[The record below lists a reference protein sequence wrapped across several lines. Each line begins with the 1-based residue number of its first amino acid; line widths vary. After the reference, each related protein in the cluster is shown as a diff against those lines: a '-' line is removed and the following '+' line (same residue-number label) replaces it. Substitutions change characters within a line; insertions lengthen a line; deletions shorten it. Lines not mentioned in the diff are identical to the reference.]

1 MENQIIGPILP
12 LRDLVVYPS
21 ITSPLFVG
29 RAKSIDAINFAMNNN
44 EKIIYL
50 FTQKE
55 PTTDDPQVNDVY
67 AYGVKSK
74 IIQFLKL
81 PDNTYKVLTEGLEIV
96 KIKSAVK
103 ATNNFLTAK
112 LEPISISK
120 KNSVE
125 LKASLRVLKNEFQNY
140 IQNIGNNNDILE
152 GLLNI
157 DDPYQFIDNVYYN
170 LNVSI
175 EEKQKNLEIT
185 DINKK
190 IQNLLNF
197 FSKELNFSALEKKI
211 KNRVKRQMEKTQREY
226 YLNEQMK
233 AIQKELGDGEDGSNE
248 YTEIEKKI
256 NEVKL
261 SKEAKDKALNEFK
274 KLKSMSPMSAEASV
288 IRNYLEWLLDIPWET
303 FSKEI
308 NDIAGAEKILNQDHY
323 GLEKVKERILEFL
336 AVKKRS
342 KKATGTILCFIGP
355 PGVGKTSLGKSI
367 ARATGRE
374 FAKISLGGIRD
385 EAEIRGHRRTYI
397 GSMPGRFV
405 QAMKKTKTSNPII
418 LLDEIDK
425 LGNDW
430 RGDPSSAL
438 LEVLDPEQNNQFNDH
453 YLEVDYDLSNV
464 MFICTGNTYNI
475 PGPLL
480 DRLEVIEVSGY
491 TEKEKIEIAKKY
503 LIPKKMIK
511 NILKPSELKLDRTA
525 VTNIVRH
532 YTRESG
538 VRGLEKVFDK
548 LFRKLVFQLEKTKTK
563 SKKPFVFDEKTIKK
577 FLGPEKYKDSVLE
590 KKNLVGITNGLAWTQ
605 VGGDILNIE
614 VNLSSGKGMIH
625 ATGKLGEVMKESIT
639 AALGYIKSNSVEF
652 GVNPKVF
659 EKVDIH
665 LHVPEGAIPKDGP
678 SAGITI
684 FTSLIS
690 SLTEI
695 KIKREVAM
703 TGEITLKG
711 RVLPI
716 GGLKEKLLAAIRYGI
731 KTVIIPK
738 ENEKDLIEIQK
749 DIQNKLTI
757 KKVEFAREVLDI
769 ALDGKIN
776 KINKKLDWRHI
787 VSESMKQKT
796 SKIKKK
802 LSLTSILLLIFLP
815 FSYYN

>member
-67 AYGVKSK
+67 SYGVKSK

-112 LEPISISK
+112 LEPVSISK

-157 DDPYQFIDNVYYN
+157 DDPHQFIDNVYYN

-185 DINKK
+185 DISKK

-342 KKATGTILCFIGP
+342 KKATGTILCFVGP

-503 LIPKKMIK
+503 LIPRKMNK
-511 NILKPSELKLDRTA
+511 NILKPSELKLDRNA

-548 LFRKLVFQLEKTKTK
+548 LFRKLVFQLEKTKSR
-563 SKKPFVFDEKTIKK
+563 SKKPFIFDEKTIKK
-577 FLGPEKYKDSVLE
+577 FLGPEKFKDSVLE

-625 ATGKLGEVMKESIT
+625 ATGKLGDVMKESIT

-659 EKVDIH
+659 DKIDIH

-695 KIKREVAM
+695 KIKRDVAM

-769 ALDGKIN
+769 ALDGKIS

-787 VSESMKQKT
+787 VSESMKQKNQQNQEK
-796 SKIKKK
+796 S
-802 LSLTSILLLIFLP
+802 FV
-815 FSYYN
+815 N

>member
-55 PTTDDPQVNDVY
+55 PTTDDPQVKDIY

-112 LEPISISK
+112 LEPVSTSK

-157 DDPYQFIDNVYYN
+157 DDPHQFIDNVYYN

-342 KKATGTILCFIGP
+342 KKSTGTILCFVGP

-397 GSMPGRFV
+397 GSMPGRFI

-438 LEVLDPEQNNQFNDH
+438 LEVLDPEQNNQFNDN

-503 LIPKKMIK
+503 LIPRKMNK
-511 NILKPSELKLDRTA
+511 NILKPSEFKLDRNAITK
-525 VTNIVRH
+525 VVRH

-538 VRGLEKVFDK
+538 VRGLEKIFDK
-548 LFRKLVFQLEKTKTK
+548 LFRKLVFQLEKTKSR
-563 SKKPFVFDEKTIKK
+563 SKKPFVFDEKVIKK
-577 FLGPEKYKDSVLE
+577 FLGPEIFKDSVLE

-659 EKVDIH
+659 DKIDIH

-695 KIKREVAM
+695 KIKRDIAM

-769 ALDGKIN
+769 ALDGKIS

-787 VSESMKQKT
+787 VSESMKQKNQQNQEK
-796 SKIKKK
+796 S
-802 LSLTSILLLIFLP
+802 FV
-815 FSYYN
+815 N

>member
-261 SKEAKDKALNEFK
+261 SKEAKEKALNEFK

-397 GSMPGRFV
+397 GSMPGRFI

-503 LIPKKMIK
+503 LIPKKMNK

-563 SKKPFVFDEKTIKK
+563 SKKPFVFDEKAIKK

-716 GGLKEKLLAAIRYGI
+716 GGLKEKLLAAIRYGV

-787 VSESMKQKT
+787 VSESMKQKNQQNQEKT
-796 SKIKKK
+796 
-802 LSLTSILLLIFLP
+802 FV
-815 FSYYN
+815 N

>member
-67 AYGVKSK
+67 SYGVKSK

-112 LEPISISK
+112 LEPVAISK

-157 DDPYQFIDNVYYN
+157 DDPHQFIDNVYYN

-185 DINKK
+185 DISKK

-342 KKATGTILCFIGP
+342 KKATGTILCFVGP

-397 GSMPGRFV
+397 GSMPGRFI

-503 LIPKKMIK
+503 LIPRKVNK
-511 NILKPSELKLDRTA
+511 NILKPSELKLDRSA

-548 LFRKLVFQLEKTKTK
+548 LFRKLVFQLEKTKSR
-563 SKKPFVFDEKTIKK
+563 SKKPFIFDEKTIKK
-577 FLGPEKYKDSVLE
+577 FLGPEKFKDSVLE

-625 ATGKLGEVMKESIT
+625 ATGKLGDVMKESIT

-659 EKVDIH
+659 DKIDIH

-695 KIKREVAM
+695 KIKRDVAM

-769 ALDGKIN
+769 ALDGKIS

-787 VSESMKQKT
+787 VSESMKQKNQQNQEK
-796 SKIKKK
+796 S
-802 LSLTSILLLIFLP
+802 FV
-815 FSYYN
+815 N

>member
-157 DDPYQFIDNVYYN
+157 DDTYQFIDNVYYN

-397 GSMPGRFV
+397 GSMPGRFI

-787 VSESMKQKT
+787 VSESMKQKNQQNQEKT
-796 SKIKKK
+796 
-802 LSLTSILLLIFLP
+802 FV
-815 FSYYN
+815 N

>member
-29 RAKSIDAINFAMNNN
+29 RAKSIDAINFAMNSND
-44 EKIIYL
+44 KIIYL

-55 PTTDDPQVNDVY
+55 PTTDDPQISDVY
-67 AYGVKSK
+67 SYGVKSK

-96 KIKSAVK
+96 KIKSALK
-103 ATNNFLTAK
+103 ANNNFLTAK
-112 LEPISISK
+112 IEPITINK
-120 KNSVE
+120 KNTVE

-140 IQNIGNNNDILE
+140 IQSIGNNNDILE

-157 DDPYQFIDNVYYN
+157 EDPYQFIDNVYYN

-175 EEKQKNLEIT
+175 DDKQKNLEIV

-274 KLKSMSPMSAEASV
+274 KLKTMSPMSAEASV
-288 IRNYLEWLLDIPWET
+288 IRNYLEWILDIPWET

-308 NDIAGAEKILNQDHY
+308 NDISGAEKILNQDHY

-342 KKATGTILCFIGP
+342 QKSTGTILCFIGP

-397 GSMPGRFV
+397 GSMPGRFI

-475 PGPLL
+475 PSPLL

-491 TEKEKIEIAKKY
+491 TEKEKVEIAKKY
-503 LIPKKMIK
+503 LVPRKMDK
-511 NILKPSELKLDRTA
+511 NVLKPNEFKLDKNAITK
-525 VTNIVRH
+525 VVRH

-548 LFRKLVFQLEKTKTK
+548 LFRKLVFQLEKTKSK
-563 SKKPFVFDEKTIKK
+563 SKKPFVFDDKNIQK
-577 FLGPEKYKDSVLE
+577 FLGPEKYKDSALE

-659 EKVDIH
+659 DKVDIH

-695 KIKREVAM
+695 KIKRDVAM

-716 GGLKEKLLAAIRYGI
+716 GGLKEKLLAAIRYGV

-749 DIQNKLTI
+749 DIQNKLII

-769 ALDGKIN
+769 ALDGKIS

-787 VSESMKQKT
+787 VSESMNKKSQQNQEKT
-796 SKIKKK
+796 
-802 LSLTSILLLIFLP
+802 FV
-815 FSYYN
+815 N

>member
-55 PTTDDPQVNDVY
+55 PTTDDPQVNDIY
-67 AYGVKSK
+67 SYGVKSK

-112 LEPISISK
+112 LEPVAISK

-157 DDPYQFIDNVYYN
+157 DDSHQFIDNVYYN

-397 GSMPGRFV
+397 GSMPGRFI

-503 LIPKKMIK
+503 LIPRKMNK
-511 NILKPSELKLDRTA
+511 NILKPSEFKLDRNA
-525 VTNIVRH
+525 VTKVVRH
-532 YTRESG
+532 FTRESG

-548 LFRKLVFQLEKTKTK
+548 LFRKLVFQLEKTKSR

-577 FLGPEKYKDSVLE
+577 FLGPEKFKDSVLE

-625 ATGKLGEVMKESIT
+625 ATGKLGDVMKESIT

-659 EKVDIH
+659 DKIDIH

-695 KIKREVAM
+695 KIKKDVAM

-769 ALDGKIN
+769 ALDGKIS

-787 VSESMKQKT
+787 VSESMKQKNQQNQEK
-796 SKIKKK
+796 S
-802 LSLTSILLLIFLP
+802 FV
-815 FSYYN
+815 N

>member
-67 AYGVKSK
+67 SYGVKSK

-112 LEPISISK
+112 LEPVAISK

-157 DDPYQFIDNVYYN
+157 DDPHQFIDNVYYN

-185 DINKK
+185 DISKK

-342 KKATGTILCFIGP
+342 KKATGTILCFVGP

-503 LIPKKMIK
+503 LIPRKMNK
-511 NILKPSELKLDRTA
+511 NILKPSELKLDRNA

-548 LFRKLVFQLEKTKTK
+548 LFRKLVFQLEKTKSR
-563 SKKPFVFDEKTIKK
+563 SKKPFIFDEKTIKK
-577 FLGPEKYKDSVLE
+577 FLGPEKFKDSVLE

-614 VNLSSGKGMIH
+614 VNLSSGKGIIH
-625 ATGKLGEVMKESIT
+625 ATGKLGDVMKESIT

-659 EKVDIH
+659 DKIDIH

-769 ALDGKIN
+769 ALDGKIS

-787 VSESMKQKT
+787 VSESMKQKNQQNQEK
-796 SKIKKK
+796 S
-802 LSLTSILLLIFLP
+802 FV
-815 FSYYN
+815 N

>member
-29 RAKSIDAINFAMNNN
+29 RAKSIDAINFAMNSND
-44 EKIIYL
+44 KIIYL

-55 PTTDDPQVNDVY
+55 PTTDDPQIADVY
-67 AYGVKSK
+67 TFGVKSK

-81 PDNTYKVLTEGLEIV
+81 PDNTYKVLTEGLEVV

-103 ATNNFLTAK
+103 ANNNFLTAK
-112 LEPISISK
+112 IEPVVINK

-157 DDPYQFIDNVYYN
+157 EDPYQFIDNVYYN
-170 LNVSI
+170 LNVNI
-175 EEKQKNLEIT
+175 EDKQKNLEIT
-185 DINKK
+185 EINKK

-274 KLKSMSPMSAEASV
+274 KLKTMSPMSAEASV
-288 IRNYLEWLLDIPWET
+288 IRNYLEWILDIPWET

-308 NDIAGAEKILNQDHY
+308 NDISGAEKILNQDHY

-342 KKATGTILCFIGP
+342 QKATGTILCFIGP

-397 GSMPGRFV
+397 GSMPGRFI

-438 LEVLDPEQNNQFNDH
+438 LEVLDPEQNSQFNDH

-475 PGPLL
+475 PSPLL

-491 TEKEKIEIAKKY
+491 TEKEKVEIAKKY
-503 LIPKKMIK
+503 LVPRKMEK
-511 NILKPSELKLDRTA
+511 NVLKSNEFKLDKNAITK
-525 VTNIVRH
+525 IVRH

-548 LFRKLVFQLEKTKTK
+548 LFRKLVFQLEKTKSK
-563 SKKPFVFDEKTIKK
+563 SKKPFIFDDKNIQK
-577 FLGPEKYKDSVLE
+577 FLGPEKFKDSALE

-659 EKVDIH
+659 DKVDIH

-695 KIKREVAM
+695 KIKRDVAM

-769 ALDGKIN
+769 ALDGKIS

-787 VSESMKQKT
+787 VSESMDKKSQQNQEKT
-796 SKIKKK
+796 
-802 LSLTSILLLIFLP
+802 FV
-815 FSYYN
+815 N

>member
-67 AYGVKSK
+67 NYGVKSK

-112 LEPISISK
+112 LEPVTISK

-157 DDPYQFIDNVYYN
+157 DDPHQFIDNVYYN

-323 GLEKVKERILEFL
+323 GLEKVKDRILEFL

-342 KKATGTILCFIGP
+342 KKATGTILCFVGP

-397 GSMPGRFV
+397 GSMPGRFI

-480 DRLEVIEVSGY
+480 DRLEIIEVSGY

-503 LIPKKMIK
+503 LIPRKMNK
-511 NILKPSELKLDRTA
+511 NILKSSEFKLDRNA
-525 VTNIVRH
+525 VTKVVRH

-548 LFRKLVFQLEKTKTK
+548 LFRKLVFQLEKTKSR

-577 FLGPEKYKDSVLE
+577 FLGPEKFKDSVLE

-625 ATGKLGEVMKESIT
+625 ATGKLGDVMKESIT

-659 EKVDIH
+659 DKIDIH

-695 KIKREVAM
+695 KIKRDVAM

-769 ALDGKIN
+769 ALDGKIS

-787 VSESMKQKT
+787 VSESMKQKNQQNQEK
-796 SKIKKK
+796 S
-802 LSLTSILLLIFLP
+802 FV
-815 FSYYN
+815 N

>member
-29 RAKSIDAINFAMNNN
+29 RAKSIDAINYAMNNN

-67 AYGVKSK
+67 TYGVKSK

-112 LEPISISK
+112 LEPVTVSK

-157 DDPYQFIDNVYYN
+157 DEPHQFIDNVYYN

-175 EEKQKNLEIT
+175 EEKQKNLEII

-261 SKEAKDKALNEFK
+261 SKEAKEKALNEFK

-288 IRNYLEWLLDIPWET
+288 IRNYLEWLLDIPWES

-308 NDIAGAEKILNQDHY
+308 NDISGAEKILNQDHY

-397 GSMPGRFV
+397 GSMPGRFI

-438 LEVLDPEQNNQFNDH
+438 LEVLDPEQNNTFNDH

-503 LIPKKMIK
+503 LIPRKMNK
-511 NILKPSELKLDRTA
+511 NILKSSEFKLDRNA
-525 VTNIVRH
+525 VTKVVRH

-548 LFRKLVFQLEKTKTK
+548 LFRKLVFQLEKTKSR
-563 SKKPFVFDEKTIKK
+563 SKKPFIFDDKSLKK
-577 FLGPEKYKDSVLE
+577 FLGPEKFKDSILE

-659 EKVDIH
+659 DKIDIH

-695 KIKREVAM
+695 KIKRDVAM

-738 ENEKDLIEIQK
+738 DNEKDLIEIQK

-769 ALDGKIN
+769 ALDGKIS

-787 VSESMKQKT
+787 VSESMKQKNQQNQEK
-796 SKIKKK
+796 S
-802 LSLTSILLLIFLP
+802 FV
-815 FSYYN
+815 N

>member
-67 AYGVKSK
+67 SYGVKSK

-112 LEPISISK
+112 LEPVAISK

-157 DDPYQFIDNVYYN
+157 DDPHQFIDNVYYN

-185 DINKK
+185 DISKK

-336 AVKKRS
+336 ALKKRS
-342 KKATGTILCFIGP
+342 KKATGTILCFVGP

-397 GSMPGRFV
+397 GSMPGRFI

-503 LIPKKMIK
+503 LIPRKMNK
-511 NILKPSELKLDRTA
+511 NILKPSELKLDRNA

-548 LFRKLVFQLEKTKTK
+548 LFRKLVFQLEKTKSR
-563 SKKPFVFDEKTIKK
+563 SKKPFIFDEKTIKK
-577 FLGPEKYKDSVLE
+577 FLGPEKFKNSVLE

-625 ATGKLGEVMKESIT
+625 ATGKLGDVMKESIT

-659 EKVDIH
+659 DKIDIH

-695 KIKREVAM
+695 KIKRDVAM

-769 ALDGKIN
+769 ALDGKIS

-787 VSESMKQKT
+787 VSESMKQKNQQNQEK
-796 SKIKKK
+796 S
-802 LSLTSILLLIFLP
+802 FV
-815 FSYYN
+815 N

>member
-29 RAKSIDAINFAMNNN
+29 RAKSIDAINFAMNSND
-44 EKIIYL
+44 KIIYL

-55 PTTDDPQVNDVY
+55 PTTDDPQIVDLY
-67 AYGVKSK
+67 TFGVKSK

-81 PDNTYKVLTEGLEIV
+81 PDNTYKVLTEGLEVV

-103 ATNNFLTAK
+103 ANNNFLTAK
-112 LEPISISK
+112 IEPVVINK

-157 DDPYQFIDNVYYN
+157 EDPYQFIDNVYYN

-175 EEKQKNLEIT
+175 EDKQKNLEIT

-274 KLKSMSPMSAEASV
+274 KLKTMSPMSAEASV
-288 IRNYLEWLLDIPWET
+288 IRNYLEWILDIPWET

-308 NDIAGAEKILNQDHY
+308 NDISGAEKILNQDHY

-342 KKATGTILCFIGP
+342 QKATGTILCFIGP

-397 GSMPGRFV
+397 GSMPGRFI

-438 LEVLDPEQNNQFNDH
+438 LEVLDPEQNSQFNDH

-475 PGPLL
+475 PSPLL

-491 TEKEKIEIAKKY
+491 TEKEKVEIAKKY
-503 LIPKKMIK
+503 LVPRKMEK
-511 NILKPSELKLDRTA
+511 NVLKSNEFKLDKNAITK
-525 VTNIVRH
+525 IVRH

-548 LFRKLVFQLEKTKTK
+548 LFRKLVFQLEKTKSK
-563 SKKPFVFDEKTIKK
+563 SKKPFIFDDKNIQK
-577 FLGPEKYKDSVLE
+577 FLGPEKFKDSALE

-659 EKVDIH
+659 DKVDIH

-695 KIKREVAM
+695 KIKRDVAM

-716 GGLKEKLLAAIRYGI
+716 GGLKEKLLAAIRYGV

-757 KKVEFAREVLDI
+757 KKVEFAREVLEI
-769 ALDGKIN
+769 ALDGKIS

-787 VSESMKQKT
+787 VSESMDKKSQQNQEKT
-796 SKIKKK
+796 
-802 LSLTSILLLIFLP
+802 FV
-815 FSYYN
+815 N

>member
-256 NEVKL
+256 NEVNL

-397 GSMPGRFV
+397 GSMPGRFI

-503 LIPKKMIK
+503 LIPKKMNK
-511 NILKPSELKLDRTA
+511 NILKPSELKLDRNA

-563 SKKPFVFDEKTIKK
+563 SKKPFVFDEKAIKK

-716 GGLKEKLLAAIRYGI
+716 GGLKEKLLAAIRYGV

-787 VSESMKQKT
+787 VSESMKQKNQQNQEKT
-796 SKIKKK
+796 
-802 LSLTSILLLIFLP
+802 FV
-815 FSYYN
+815 N

>member
-1 MENQIIGPILP
+1 MDKNFVTGPILP
-12 LRDLVVYPS
+12 LRDLVVFPS

-29 RAKSIDAINFAMNNN
+29 RSKSIDAINHAMNSND
-44 EKIIYL
+44 KVIYL

-55 PTTDDPQVNDVY
+55 PTEDNPNSKDIY
-67 AYGVKSK
+67 SYGVKSK

-81 PDNTYKVLTEGLEIV
+81 PDNTYKVLTEGLEIF
-96 KIKSAVK
+96 KIKSEIK
-103 ATNNFLTAK
+103 DSNSFLSAK
-112 LEPISISK
+112 LEKVVINK
-120 KNSVE
+120 KNSAE

-157 DDPYQFIDNVYYN
+157 DDPHQFVDNVYYN
-170 LNVSI
+170 LNMSI
-175 EEKQKNLEIT
+175 EDKQKNLET
-185 DINKK
+185 FDVNKK
-190 IQNLLNF
+190 IKNLLNY

-233 AIQKELGDGEDGSNE
+233 AIQKELGDGEDGNNE
-248 YTEIEKKI
+248 YAEIEKKI
-256 NEVKL
+256 NEVNL

-274 KLKSMSPMSAEASV
+274 KLKTMSPMSAEASV
-288 IRNYLEWLLDIPWET
+288 IRNYLEWMLDIPWNK
-303 FSKEI
+303 FSDENNNI
-308 NDIAGAEKILNQDHY
+308 NSAEKILNEDHY
-323 GLEKVKERILEFL
+323 GLEKVKERILEYL

-342 KKATGTILCFIGP
+342 NKTTGTILCFIGP

-374 FAKISLGGIRD
+374 FAKFSLGGIRD
-385 EAEIRGHRRTYI
+385 EAEVRGHRRTYI
-397 GSMPGRFV
+397 GSMPGRFI
-405 QAMKKTKTSNPII
+405 QAMKKAKTSNPII

-425 LGNDW
+425 IGNDW

-438 LEVLDPEQNNQFNDH
+438 LEVLDPEQNSQFNDH

-491 TEKEKIEIAKKY
+491 TEKEKVEIAKRY
-503 LIPKKMIK
+503 LVPKKMKK
-511 NILKPSELKLDRTA
+511 NIVKNSEFKFGKDAITK
-525 VTNIVRH
+525 IVRD

-538 VRGLEKVFDK
+538 VRSLEQLFDK
-548 LFRKLVFQLEKTKTK
+548 LFRKLVFSIERNKSK
-563 SKKPFVFDEKTIKK
+563 SKKPFMFDSKSIVK
-577 FLGPEKYKDSVLE
+577 FLGAERFKDSTID
-590 KKNLVGITNGLAWTQ
+590 KKSLVGITHGLAWTQ
-605 VGGDILNIE
+605 VGGDLLNIE
-614 VNLSSGKGMIH
+614 VNLSSGKGMIN
-625 ATGKLGEVMKESIT
+625 ATGKLGDVMKESIT
-639 AALGYIKSNSVEF
+639 AALGYIKSNSIEF

-659 EKVDIH
+659 DKIDIH
-665 LHVPEGAIPKDGP
+665 VHVPEGAVPKDGP

-690 SLTEI
+690 ALTEI
-695 KIKREVAM
+695 KVKNDIAM

-738 ENEKDLIEIQK
+738 DNEKDLLDIQK

-757 KKVEFAREVLDI
+757 KSVEYAREVLDI
-769 ALDGKIN
+769 VLTSKIA
-776 KINKKLDWRHI
+776 KIDKKLDWRNV
-787 VSESMKQKT
+787 VSDAVNKKT
-796 SKIKKK
+796 PKNQEKS
-802 LSLTSILLLIFLP
+802 FV
-815 FSYYN
+815 N

>member
-29 RAKSIDAINFAMNNN
+29 RSKSIDAINFAMNNN

-55 PTTDDPQVNDVY
+55 PTTDNPQVNDVY

-157 DDPYQFIDNVYYN
+157 DDLYQFIDNVYYN

-175 EEKQKNLEIT
+175 DEKQKNLEIT
-185 DINKK
+185 DANKK

-248 YTEIEKKI
+248 YIEIEKKI

-274 KLKSMSPMSAEASV
+274 KLKAMSPMSAEASV

-308 NDIAGAEKILNQDHY
+308 NDIAGSEKILNQDHY
-323 GLEKVKERILEFL
+323 GLEKVKDRILEFL

-397 GSMPGRFV
+397 GSMPGRFI

-503 LIPKKMIK
+503 LIPKKMNK
-511 NILKPSELKLDRTA
+511 NILKPSELKLERTA

-563 SKKPFVFDEKTIKK
+563 SKKQFVFDEKTIKK

-787 VSESMKQKT
+787 VSESMKQKNYQNQEKT
-796 SKIKKK
+796 
-802 LSLTSILLLIFLP
+802 FV
-815 FSYYN
+815 N

>member
-397 GSMPGRFV
+397 GSMPGRFI

-787 VSESMKQKT
+787 VSESMKQKNQQNQEKT
-796 SKIKKK
+796 
-802 LSLTSILLLIFLP
+802 FV
-815 FSYYN
+815 N

>member
-29 RAKSIDAINFAMNNN
+29 RAKSIDAINFAMNSND
-44 EKIIYL
+44 KIIYL

-55 PTTDDPQVNDVY
+55 PTTDDPQIVDLY
-67 AYGVKSK
+67 TFGVKSK

-81 PDNTYKVLTEGLEIV
+81 PDNTYKVLTEGLEVV

-103 ATNNFLTAK
+103 ANNNFLTAK
-112 LEPISISK
+112 IEPVVINK

-157 DDPYQFIDNVYYN
+157 EDPYQFIDNVYYN

-175 EEKQKNLEIT
+175 EDKQKNLEIT

-274 KLKSMSPMSAEASV
+274 KLKTMSPMSAEASV
-288 IRNYLEWLLDIPWET
+288 IRNYLEWILDIPWET

-308 NDIAGAEKILNQDHY
+308 NDISGAEKILNQDHY
-323 GLEKVKERILEFL
+323 GLEKVKDRILEFL

-342 KKATGTILCFIGP
+342 QKATGTILCFIGP

-397 GSMPGRFV
+397 GSMPGRFI

-438 LEVLDPEQNNQFNDH
+438 LEVLDPEQNSQFNDH

-475 PGPLL
+475 PSPLL

-491 TEKEKIEIAKKY
+491 TEKEKVEIAKKY
-503 LIPKKMIK
+503 LVPRKMEK
-511 NILKPSELKLDRTA
+511 NVLKSNEFKLDKNAITK
-525 VTNIVRH
+525 IVRH

-548 LFRKLVFQLEKTKTK
+548 LFRKLVFQLEKTKSK
-563 SKKPFVFDEKTIKK
+563 SKKPFIFDDKNIQK
-577 FLGPEKYKDSVLE
+577 FLGPEKFKDSALE

-659 EKVDIH
+659 DKVDIH

-695 KIKREVAM
+695 KIKRDVAM

-716 GGLKEKLLAAIRYGI
+716 GGLKEKLLAAIRYGV

-757 KKVEFAREVLDI
+757 KKVEFAREVLEI
-769 ALDGKIN
+769 ALDGKIS

-787 VSESMKQKT
+787 VSESMDKKSQQNQEKT
-796 SKIKKK
+796 
-802 LSLTSILLLIFLP
+802 FV
-815 FSYYN
+815 N

>member
-29 RAKSIDAINFAMNNN
+29 RSKSIDSINFAMNNN

-55 PTTDDPQVNDVY
+55 PTTDDPQVNDIFT
-67 AYGVKSK
+67 YGVKSK

-96 KIKSAVK
+96 KIKSSVK

-112 LEPISISK
+112 LEPVAISK

-170 LNVSI
+170 LNISI
-175 EEKQKNLEIT
+175 AEKQKNLEIT

-197 FSKELNFSALEKKI
+197 FSKELDFSALEKKI

-261 SKEAKDKALNEFK
+261 SKEAKEKALNEFK

-308 NDIAGAEKILNQDHY
+308 NDISGAEKILNQDHY

-397 GSMPGRFV
+397 GSMPGRFI

-438 LEVLDPEQNNQFNDH
+438 LEVLDPEQNHTFNDH

-503 LIPKKMIK
+503 LIPRKMNK
-511 NILKPSELKLDRTA
+511 NILKPSEFKLDRNT
-525 VTNIVRH
+525 VTKVVRH

-548 LFRKLVFQLEKTKTK
+548 LFRKLVFQLEKTKSR
-563 SKKPFVFDEKTIKK
+563 SKKPFIFDDKSLKK
-577 FLGPEKYKDSVLE
+577 FLGPEKFKDSVLE

-625 ATGKLGEVMKESIT
+625 ATGKLGDVMKESIT

-659 EKVDIH
+659 DKIDIH

-695 KIKREVAM
+695 KIKRDVAM

-749 DIQNKLTI
+749 DIQNKLII
-757 KKVEFAREVLDI
+757 KKVEFAREVLDV
-769 ALDGKIN
+769 ALDGKIS

-787 VSESMKQKT
+787 VTESMKQKNQQNQEK
-796 SKIKKK
+796 S
-802 LSLTSILLLIFLP
+802 FV
-815 FSYYN
+815 N

>member
-1 MENQIIGPILP
+1 
-12 LRDLVVYPS
+12 
-21 ITSPLFVG
+21 
-29 RAKSIDAINFAMNNN
+29 
-44 EKIIYL
+44 
-50 FTQKE
+50 
-55 PTTDDPQVNDVY
+55 
-67 AYGVKSK
+67 
-74 IIQFLKL
+74 
-81 PDNTYKVLTEGLEIV
+81 
-96 KIKSAVK
+96 
-103 ATNNFLTAK
+103 
-112 LEPISISK
+112 
-120 KNSVE
+120 
-125 LKASLRVLKNEFQNY
+125 
-140 IQNIGNNNDILE
+140 
-152 GLLNI
+152 
-157 DDPYQFIDNVYYN
+157 
-170 LNVSI
+170 
-175 EEKQKNLEIT
+175 
-185 DINKK
+185 
-190 IQNLLNF
+190 
-197 FSKELNFSALEKKI
+197 
-211 KNRVKRQMEKTQREY
+211 MEKTQREY

-397 GSMPGRFV
+397 GSMPGRFI

-503 LIPKKMIK
+503 LIPKKMNK

-787 VSESMKQKT
+787 VSESMKQKNQQNQEKT
-796 SKIKKK
+796 
-802 LSLTSILLLIFLP
+802 FV
-815 FSYYN
+815 N

>member
-67 AYGVKSK
+67 SYGVKSK

-112 LEPISISK
+112 LEPVAISK

-157 DDPYQFIDNVYYN
+157 DDPHQFIDNVYYN

-397 GSMPGRFV
+397 GSMPGRFI

-503 LIPKKMIK
+503 LIPRKMNK
-511 NILKPSELKLDRTA
+511 NILKPSEFKLDRNA
-525 VTNIVRH
+525 VTKVVRH

-538 VRGLEKVFDK
+538 VRGLEKLFDK
-548 LFRKLVFQLEKTKTK
+548 LFRKLVFQLEKTKSR

-577 FLGPEKYKDSVLE
+577 FLGPEKFKDSVLE

-625 ATGKLGEVMKESIT
+625 ATGKLGDVMKESIT

-659 EKVDIH
+659 DKIDIH

-695 KIKREVAM
+695 KIKRDVAM

-769 ALDGKIN
+769 ALDGKIS

-787 VSESMKQKT
+787 VSESMKQKNQQNQEK
-796 SKIKKK
+796 S
-802 LSLTSILLLIFLP
+802 FV
-815 FSYYN
+815 N

>member
-29 RAKSIDAINFAMNNN
+29 RAKSIDAINYAMNNN

-67 AYGVKSK
+67 TYGVKSK

-112 LEPISISK
+112 LEPVTVSK

-157 DDPYQFIDNVYYN
+157 DEPHQFIDNVYYN

-175 EEKQKNLEIT
+175 EEKQKNLEII

-261 SKEAKDKALNEFK
+261 SKEAKEKALNEFK

-308 NDIAGAEKILNQDHY
+308 NDISGAEKILNQDHY

-397 GSMPGRFV
+397 GSMPGRFI

-438 LEVLDPEQNNQFNDH
+438 LEVLDPEQNNTFNDH

-503 LIPKKMIK
+503 LIPRKMNK
-511 NILKPSELKLDRTA
+511 NILKPSEFKLDRYAITK
-525 VTNIVRH
+525 VVRH

-548 LFRKLVFQLEKTKTK
+548 LFRKLVFQLEKTKSR
-563 SKKPFVFDEKTIKK
+563 SKKPFIFDDKTLKK
-577 FLGPEKYKDSVLE
+577 FLGPEKFKDSVLE

-625 ATGKLGEVMKESIT
+625 ATGKLGDVMKESIT

-659 EKVDIH
+659 DKIDIH

-695 KIKREVAM
+695 KIKRDVAM

-738 ENEKDLIEIQK
+738 DNEKDLIEIQK

-769 ALDGKIN
+769 VLDGKIS

-787 VSESMKQKT
+787 VSESMKQKNQQNQEK
-796 SKIKKK
+796 S
-802 LSLTSILLLIFLP
+802 FV
-815 FSYYN
+815 N

>member
-112 LEPISISK
+112 LEPISINK

-288 IRNYLEWLLDIPWET
+288 IRNYLEWLLDIPWEN

-397 GSMPGRFV
+397 GSMPGRFI

-503 LIPKKMIK
+503 LIPRKMNK
-511 NILKPSELKLDRTA
+511 NILKPSELKLDRSA
-525 VTNIVRH
+525 VTNVVRH

-548 LFRKLVFQLEKTKTK
+548 LFRKLVFQLEKTKSR

-577 FLGPEKYKDSVLE
+577 FLGPEKFKDSILE

-625 ATGKLGEVMKESIT
+625 ATGKLGDVMKESIT

-769 ALDGKIN
+769 ALDGKIS

-787 VSESMKQKT
+787 VSESMKQKNQQNQEKT
-796 SKIKKK
+796 
-802 LSLTSILLLIFLP
+802 FV
-815 FSYYN
+815 N

>member
-1 MENQIIGPILP
+1 MENLIIGPILP

-67 AYGVKSK
+67 SYGVKSK

-112 LEPISISK
+112 LEPVAISK

-157 DDPYQFIDNVYYN
+157 DDPHQFIDNVYYN

-185 DINKK
+185 DISKK

-342 KKATGTILCFIGP
+342 KKATGTILCFVGP

-397 GSMPGRFV
+397 GSMPGRFI

-503 LIPKKMIK
+503 LIPRKMNK
-511 NILKPSELKLDRTA
+511 NILKPSELKLDRNA

-548 LFRKLVFQLEKTKTK
+548 LFRKLVFQLEKTKSR
-563 SKKPFVFDEKTIKK
+563 SKKPFIFDEKTIKK
-577 FLGPEKYKDSVLE
+577 FLGPEKFKDSVLE

-625 ATGKLGEVMKESIT
+625 ATGKLGDVMKESIT

-659 EKVDIH
+659 DKIDIH

-695 KIKREVAM
+695 KIKRDVAM

-769 ALDGKIN
+769 ALDGKIS

-787 VSESMKQKT
+787 VSESMKQKNQQNQEK
-796 SKIKKK
+796 S
-802 LSLTSILLLIFLP
+802 FV
-815 FSYYN
+815 N